1 MDAIFSSLDTP
12 AKRWLALLAVAFLV
26 SVGVLVHSFF
36 DTLFPQEQK
45 AEVAQLRASE
55 VPEPVHVRTEPEWTS
70 PPRMGATEETPAP
83 PVRVSP
89 FAAQDA
95 ARISNDPIAA
105 QNRVHQQAEY
115 LRKVIASGRVPK
127 ALGNLTKEKVDEM
140 EKKGILI
147 E

>member
-1 MDAIFSSLDTP
+1 M
-12 AKRWLALLAVAFLV
+12 
-26 SVGVLVHSFF
+26 HSFLNVLSPPEK
-36 DTLFPQEQK
+36 TV
-45 AEVAQLRASE
+45 VAQQPPAE
-55 VPEPVHVRTEPEWTS
+55 VPEPVRVRTEPAWPS
-70 PPRMGATEETPAP
+70 PPQMVGATEERPAP

-105 QNRVHQQAEY
+105 QNRVHLQAEY
-115 LRKVIASGRVPK
+115 LRKLIADGKVPK
-127 ALGNLTKEKVDEM
+127 GLGNLTKEKIDEM

>member
-1 MDAIFSSLDTP
+1 MSTIPWSLDTP
-12 AKRWLALLAVAFLV
+12 AKRWLALLAVAFVV

-36 DTLFPQEQK
+36 DTLFPQERK
-45 AEVAQLRASE
+45 AEVAQPRASE
-55 VPEPVHVRTEPEWTS
+55 VPEPVHVRTEPVWNS
-70 PPRMGATEETPAP
+70 PPRMGAIEETPAP

-95 ARISNDPIAA
+95 ARVSNDPIAA
-105 QNRVHQQAEY
+105 QNRVHLQAEY
-115 LRKVIASGRVPK
+115 LRKLIADGKVPK
-127 ALGNLTKEKVDEM
+127 GLGNLTKEKVDEM